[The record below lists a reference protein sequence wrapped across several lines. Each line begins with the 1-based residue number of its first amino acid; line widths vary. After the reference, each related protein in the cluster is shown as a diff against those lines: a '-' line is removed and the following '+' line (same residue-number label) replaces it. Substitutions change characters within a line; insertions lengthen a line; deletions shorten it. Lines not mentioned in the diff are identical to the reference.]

1 MKKVIIEVEDIKYE
15 VEYEVFNK
23 EVFSDEELENMIE
36 CNIDEI
42 IYSDDIDLSYISDKN
57 IDFEVRFIRIVN

>member
-23 EVFSDEELENMIE
+23 EVFSDEELESMIE
-36 CNIDEI
+36 FNIEEI
-42 IYSDDIDLSYISDKN
+42 IYSDDMDLSYISDKN
-57 IDFEVRFIRIVN
+57 IDFEVRFIRIVE